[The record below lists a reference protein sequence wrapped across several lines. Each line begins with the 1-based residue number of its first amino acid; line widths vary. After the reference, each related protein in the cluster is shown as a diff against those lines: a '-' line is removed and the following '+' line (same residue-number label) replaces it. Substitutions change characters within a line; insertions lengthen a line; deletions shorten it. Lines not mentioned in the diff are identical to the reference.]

1 MPLSRLENLLKSG
14 NADSLEQIVRKARDM
29 GELVSHLRKHLPED
43 LAAELVAANVRESG
57 ELVVICSTSAWA
69 ARFRYET
76 ESLQAA
82 ARQLGKKVSSC
93 TVRVQTPDGG
103 GK

>member
-14 NADSLEQIVRKARDM
+14 REDSLEQIVRKARDM
-29 GELVSHLRKHLPED
+29 DELAAHLRRHLPVD
-43 LAAELVAANVRESG
+43 LAAELVAANLRESG

-76 ESLQAA
+76 ELLLQVT
-82 ARQLGKKVSSC
+82 RDLGKNVSSC

-103 GK
+103 GQ

>member
-14 NADSLEQIVRKARDM
+14 GADSLERIVRKARDM
-29 GELVSHLRKHLPED
+29 GELAAHLRKHLPKD
-43 LAAELVAANVRESG
+43 LAAELVAANLRESG

-76 ESLQAA
+76 ELLMQLT
-82 ARQLGKKVSSC
+82 RDLGKSVSTC
-93 TVRVQTPDGG
+93 TVRVQTADGG
-103 GK
+103 GQ